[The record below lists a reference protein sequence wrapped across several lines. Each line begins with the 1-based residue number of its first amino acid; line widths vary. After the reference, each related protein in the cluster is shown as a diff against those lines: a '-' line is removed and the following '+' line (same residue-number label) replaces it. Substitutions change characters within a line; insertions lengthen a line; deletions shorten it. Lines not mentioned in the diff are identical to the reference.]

1 MYMCELL
8 LLSYNLWRMVLEI
21 RLLFYLN
28 IDELD
33 QKFLGRSHR
42 NLLEVTETFTPILTN
57 VPRNFNF
64 NFK

>member
-8 LLSYNLWRMVLEI
+8 LLSYNLWKMVLDI

-33 QKFLGRSHR
+33 QKFLGRSYR
-42 NLLEVTETFTPILTN
+42 NLVEVTETWWKSL
-57 VPRNFNF
+57 
-64 NFK
+64 KLSLQS